1 MKIKT
6 YRAKNLCEAF
16 AKIREDLGG
25 QAAILETRE
34 VRKRG
39 ILGLFPGGTMLEVT
53 ASDGLEEVCEDV
65 QDSCPSVDP
74 SLVRIADREFSEVHE
89 MTLEKA
95 DVFEKKDVCAQADG
109 PEMPS
114 VAELAPYGA
123 GTAGHVPVSVG
134 GGAGSVSEGGVSSD
148 FRQFGASSG
157 VHVSDAGTVEN
168 DSIWDSI
175 CDLEGRRKAACG
187 TGSVSC
193 VGLTGRE
200 KGAFREEEALPFA
213 LQESPLSVQPGPF
226 RKIRRK
232 EGVCGASR
240 TENADA
246 GRSLF
251 SRCSGTAFDAL
262 RTSCASEDSSTI
274 LSFSLGDRKA
284 GDDSDSGLLFR
295 DQTRFFHQSANCM
308 PKLSAGSAAFQDALL
323 QIYAKLQTA
332 DMDEFSIASLMD
344 RLRNEEVLYA
354 ATGKRALSTDQDFLE
369 KRLQELVA
377 QEIQTSGPIPIQHGT
392 RHVAA
397 LVGPTGVG
405 KTTTIAKLAIDYRQR
420 KNCQVGLITLD
431 LSRMGAVE
439 QLQTFADIIS
449 IPMLCVS
456 TRRQMREAMARMAD
470 FDLVLIDTA
479 GQSRAD
485 EMPLQELRMFFD
497 AAQVN
502 SVMLVLSSTSRT
514 RILKK
519 TVQSFESLGTTSLI
533 LTKLDEALGLGNLY
547 PLLQETTLPVS
558 YLTNGQKVPDDF
570 ETAER
575 MRLARLILGD
585 ESCRP

>member
-1 MKIKT
+1 M
-6 YRAKNLCEAF
+6 
-16 AKIREDLGG
+16 
-25 QAAILETRE
+25 
-34 VRKRG
+34 V
-39 ILGLFPGGTMLEVT
+39 
-53 ASDGLEEVCEDV
+53 
-65 QDSCPSVDP
+65 
-74 SLVRIADREFSEVHE
+74 
-89 MTLEKA
+89 
-95 DVFEKKDVCAQADG
+95 
-109 PEMPS
+109 
-114 VAELAPYGA
+114 
-123 GTAGHVPVSVG
+123 VG
-134 GGAGSVSEGGVSSD
+134 V
-148 FRQFGASSG
+148 
-157 VHVSDAGTVEN
+157 N
-168 DSIWDSI
+168 
-175 CDLEGRRKAACG
+175 
-187 TGSVSC
+187 
-193 VGLTGRE
+193 
-200 KGAFREEEALPFA
+200 
-213 LQESPLSVQPGPF
+213 
-226 RKIRRK
+226 
-232 EGVCGASR
+232 
-240 TENADA
+240 
-246 GRSLF
+246 
-251 SRCSGTAFDAL
+251 
-262 RTSCASEDSSTI
+262 
-274 LSFSLGDRKA
+274 
-284 GDDSDSGLLFR
+284 
-295 DQTRFFHQSANCM
+295 
-308 PKLSAGSAAFQDALL
+308 
-323 QIYAKLQTA
+323 
-332 DMDEFSIASLMD
+332 
-344 RLRNEEVLYA
+344 
-354 ATGKRALSTDQDFLE
+354 
-369 KRLQELVA
+369 
-377 QEIQTSGPIPIQHGT
+377 
-392 RHVAA
+392 
-397 LVGPTGVG
+397 GVG

>member
-6 YRAKNLCEAF
+6 YRAKDLCEAF
-16 AKIREDLGG
+16 AMIREDLGLG
-25 QAAILETRE
+25 AEILETRE
-34 VRKRG
+34 VRKHG
-39 ILGLFPGGTMLEVT
+39 IMGFLPWGGMVEVT
-53 ASDGLEEVCEDV
+53 VSDGLEEKQEDVQNACCEDV
-65 QDSCPSVDP
+65 PEDP
-74 SLVRIADREFSEVHE
+74 ER
-89 MTLEKA
+89 LEKPGI
-95 DVFEKKDVCAQADG
+95 FESSESFESCRKTGSSTDDETREAAV
-109 PEMPS
+109 
-114 VAELAPYGA
+114 L
-123 GTAGHVPVSVG
+123 PVI
-134 GGAGSVSEGGVSSD
+134 AFVSAKNERVE
-148 FRQFGASSG
+148 RRG
-157 VHVSDAGTVEN
+157 VHSRRLNGEFVDGCAASPSEMAP

-175 CDLEGRRKAACG
+175 HDLEQDGKTAHSLDVLQNVRAAGERTASCL
-187 TGSVSC
+187 GSAP
-193 VGLTGRE
+193 E
-200 KGAFREEEALPFA
+200 M
-213 LQESPLSVQPGPF
+213 
-226 RKIRRK
+226 
-232 EGVCGASR
+232 SR
-240 TENADA
+240 TVSAASQTACAVPRNSAADLERRRAAENS
-246 GRSLF
+246 GSPERSY
-251 SRCSGTAFDAL
+251 SRG
-262 RTSCASEDSSTI
+262 SEDHAFY
-274 LSFSLGDRKA
+274 SFGLGNLQS

-295 DQTRFFHQSANCM
+295 DQTRFFHRSANLK
-308 PKLSAGSAAFQDALL
+308 PELSAGPAAFQDALL
-323 QIYAKLQTA
+323 QVYAKLQTA
-332 DMDEFSIASLMD
+332 DMDELSAASLIE

-354 ATGKRALSTDQDFLE
+354 ATGKRTLSTDQEFLE

-377 QEIQTSGPIPIQHGT
+377 QDIQTSGPIQIQPGT

-519 TVQSFESLGTTSLI
+519 AVQSFESLGTTSLI